1 MQRHVVKVKTNY
13 VPQSAFKLFVNTVK
27 KNRKPAGFSPKSLHS
42 IAMLRKAK
50 DTGKNVKKLNAFF

>member
-27 KNRKPAGFSPKSLHS
+27 KNRKSGGFSPKSPHS
-42 IAMLRKAK
+42 IAMLHKAK
-50 DTGKNVKKLNAFF
+50 EQL